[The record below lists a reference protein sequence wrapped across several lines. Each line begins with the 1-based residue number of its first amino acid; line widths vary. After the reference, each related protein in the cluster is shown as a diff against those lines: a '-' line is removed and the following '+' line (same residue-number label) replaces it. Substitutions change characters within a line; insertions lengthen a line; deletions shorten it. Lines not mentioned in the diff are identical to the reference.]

1 MEFPLSVRLLAAALI
16 AACVGTLLLLRRQPR
31 LPPPA
36 ARLNKVQA
44 SPTPTIAPTSMS
56 TPTPS
61 PRPVRRGPVSPYEIS
76 RYLKEHRNDD
86 EFSMAEFWQC
96 LGIDSANGNWQG
108 CDVDLFHLSL
118 DNEPGNEVLLRLY
131 SWGNCRYLL
140 FKPTM
145 KSRRR
150 SWRFLGVID
159 KRQDNPPAPH
169 KLVSTA
175 SQRWLVITYEA
186 DRGSG
191 YGLNY
196 QDWYVVTSK
205 GIKKVLSYPAGRYFS
220 GWGSG
225 LEAWSDSAILKVRE
239 EAGLATISLRFTIS
253 YSTSIWEKHRDKSI
267 KLWRKNQLVGF
278 KQVADSKEFVF
289 DQANSQLTKREMNA
303 LYDGLFT
310 ACDDVLRYNYP
321 QLVRIAKGKPLAV
334 KAWLKKYLND
344 CSDSPKRKAL
354 LRRLRKVRS
363 VLDEQ

>member
-1 MEFPLSVRLLAAALI
+1 MEFPLSVRLLVA
-16 AACVGTLLLLRRQPR
+16 LLLASGLGFLFVARNQPR
-31 LPPPA
+31 VVPPPA
-36 ARLNKVQA
+36 RSNTLQA
-44 SPTPTIAPTSMS
+44 TPTTIVTPTPTASSQPIRDGA
-56 TPTPS
+56 
-61 PRPVRRGPVSPYEIS
+61 VSPYEII
-76 RYLKEHRNDD
+76 RYLKKHRNAP
-86 EFSMAEFWQC
+86 EFSMAGFWQS
-96 LGIDSANGNWQG
+96 LGIDSADGNWQG

-145 KSRRR
+145 KSRLR

-175 SQRWLVITYEA
+175 SQRWLVITDEA

-191 YGLNY
+191 YGQNY

-205 GIKKVLSYPAGRYFS
+205 GIKKVLRYPARRYFS

-267 KLWRKNQLVGF
+267 NLWRKNQLVSF
-278 KQVADSKEFVF
+278 KQVADSKEFYF
-289 DQANSQLTKREMNA
+289 DQARSQLSQREIDA

-310 ACDDVLRYNYP
+310 ACEDVLQYNFP
-321 QLVRIAKGKPLAV
+321 DLVRVAKNKNVAV
-334 KAWLKKYLND
+334 KTWLKKYLSE
-344 CSDSPKRKAL
+344 CTDSPQRRNL
-354 LRRLRKVRS
+354 LRRLRHVP
-363 VLDEQ
+363 LP